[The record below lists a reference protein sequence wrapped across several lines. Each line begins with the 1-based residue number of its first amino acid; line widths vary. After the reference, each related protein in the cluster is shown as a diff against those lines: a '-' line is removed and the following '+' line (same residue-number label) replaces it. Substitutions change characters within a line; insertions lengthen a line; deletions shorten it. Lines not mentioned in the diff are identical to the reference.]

1 LPEVDVLALE
11 GKDCNGDSVLAADE
25 EYEADKVLSIGMVA
39 AKNEDKLELD
49 RAIQAA
55 KEVMVI
61 AEETIEVPLKEKST
75 ESGLLVCTSNQ
86 EVKDTPIEDT
96 STKDEEGEDV
106 RKKVEEFFVEGNET
120 LAALLVHI
128 SIAEQLELLSTVG
141 ENMVEGGQVNWN

>member
-1 LPEVDVLALE
+1 MPEVDVLALE

-39 AKNEDKLELD
+39 AKNEDKPELD

-55 KEVMVI
+55 KEVLVI

-106 RKKVEEFFVEGNET
+106 GKTVEEVLCGNKQDSCCFVFRWKE
-120 LAALLVHI
+120 AAL
-128 SIAEQLELLSTVG
+128 
-141 ENMVEGGQVNWN
+141 NQVLACKAV